1 MVLFMGF
8 SCILLILPR
17 VLLHFSLR
25 FATFCLVF
33 WCKIYCVLVHIAV
46 RFGAKCVATSSD

>member
-33 WCKIYCVLVHIAV
+33 WCKIYCVLVHIAL
-46 RFGAKCVATSSD
+46 RFGAYCSAFWC